1 MCGIVGYVGNDQ
13 ATPFLINGLK
23 LLEYRGYDSAGV
35 AICNKNDIMIK
46 KSVGKIKNLEDKLL
60 NLENFSGTLGIGH
73 TRWATHGKPSEINSH
88 PHISTG
94 KKFAVVHNGIIENY
108 LELKDVLSNQ
118 NKQFISETDTEVIS
132 QLLEFNYDGDFL
144 RTVNKTV
151 NELNGSF
158 ALGIVCSDHPDTLI
172 AAKKDSPL
180 IIGIGENENYIA
192 SDIPALLPKTR
203 YVYRLKDGEIALLKK
218 DAVEIYRDGKRV
230 EFEPTYIEWDI
241 QAAEKNGFEHF
252 MLKEIMEQPRAVRD
266 TINSYVHDNDISFE
280 SFNLSEEELK
290 EINNIYI
297 IACGSAYHVGCVA
310 KYVLEKI
317 VKKQVCVELASEF
330 RYKDVIADDKTLV
343 IAISQSGETADTL
356 AAIKKAKGMNTKVL
370 SIVNVRGSSIANESD
385 NVIYTLAGPEI
396 AVATTKAYSTQLAVV
411 YMLALYIGNKINS
424 ISKEDYI
431 YYLSELNEIPGKI
444 EEILKNVGPLKTF
457 AEKYCN
463 MKNAFFIGRNI
474 DYAVALEGSL
484 KLKEISYINSEAYA
498 AGELKHGSIS
508 LVEEGTVVVALTTIK
523 SLVEKMISNIKE
535 VKSRDATILG
545 ISTVGNKDIE
555 KVSDFSFYIPD
566 ICDIMKPSLSV
577 IPLQV
582 LSYYMAYDRGCDIDK
597 PRNLA
602 KSVTVE

>member
-1 MCGIVGYVGNDQ
+1 MCGIVGYVGSDQ

-46 KSVGKIKNLEDKLL
+46 KSVGKIKNLENELL
-60 NLENFSGTLGIGH
+60 NMKNFSGTLGIGH
-73 TRWATHGKPSEINSH
+73 TRWATHGKPSEVNSH

-108 LELKDVLSNQ
+108 LELKDILSNKD
-118 NKQFISETDTEVIS
+118 KQFISETDTEVIS
-132 QLLEFNYDGDFL
+132 QLLEFNYNGNFL
-144 RTVNKTV
+144 QTVSKTI

-180 IIGIGENENYIA
+180 IIGIGKDENYIA

-203 YVYRLKDGEIALLKK
+203 YVYRLKDGEIALLTKN
-218 DAVEIYRDGKRV
+218 AVEIYKNGEKI

-266 TINSYVHDNDISFE
+266 TINSYVHDNYISFE
-280 SFNLSEEELK
+280 SFNLSEEELR

-396 AVATTKAYSTQLAVV
+396 AVATTKAYSTQLAVI
-411 YMLALYIGNKINS
+411 YILSLYIGNKIDS
-424 ISKEDYI
+424 ISDDDYI
-431 YYLSELNEIPGKI
+431 YYLSELNEIPEKI
-444 EEILKNVGPLKTF
+444 EEILKNVEPLKIF
-457 AEKYCN
+457 AEKYYN

-508 LVEEGTVVVALTTIK
+508 LVEDGTVVVALTTIK
-523 SLVEKMISNIKE
+523 SLMEKMISNIKE

-545 ISTVGNKDIE
+545 ISTIGNKDIE

-582 LSYYMAYDRGCDIDK
+582 LSYYIAYDRGCDIDK